1 MAVPAVKRRY
11 VSTIFVF
18 LLALV
23 LLAAS
28 MDRDLNIFDEG
39 IILANVMLVH
49 AGEVIHRDFYSLY
62 GPATFYI
69 ISTLFHVS
77 AAKFL
82 MARIYGLVVMAGIVA
97 LTFET
102 MAGRMRRSVL
112 TVTTICC
119 GLLLFS
125 SPFYLYPLFPCLL
138 LALAGSL
145 LLIGREAISK
155 PSALAGAGAC
165 AGAAAY
171 FRYDTGFFLL
181 LSHLLAVAVLLLL
194 RRPPGDRLRPLM
206 RAVFLYGGAAGL
218 VFLLGAIIFASVSP
232 LSAFI
237 TDIVEYSTKY
247 YAEMRGMPFPSL
259 REVYWSWDLAN
270 IYLPLVAVAAAG
282 FEMWRRS
289 GADREAGKRDGIVQS
304 CLVVF
309 AILAAG
315 LYYKGVVRVSAL
327 HLLMSIVPGMI
338 LLAICADAWWTRG
351 GLIARASAIGAML
364 IIVVPS
370 ADAARREINKDLND
384 PARSLLGWLM
394 LPAADVEGASHAA
407 GRCPQPLDMWPGRL
421 PFEYSA
427 VSNYLRTYTR
437 PDERIWVGLD
447 RHDKIFANPEAL
459 YFAAQRLPA
468 TRWHEFDPGLQ
479 NRADMQL
486 RMIDELRGQKTRWVV
501 RDSSFSDIVEPNGS
515 RLSTNV
521 HLLDHYLDTEFRQVA
536 AAGRVT
542 IWLRNGVQAPSS
554 RAVAGKACMPV
565 VMDRR

>member
-1 MAVPAVKRRY
+1 MAVPAVRRRSL
-11 VSTIFVF
+11 STISVF
-18 LLALV
+18 LLAFAF
-23 LLAAS
+23 LAAS

-69 ISTLFHVS
+69 ISTLFHLS

-82 MARIYGLVVMAGIVA
+82 MARLYGLVVMAAIVA
-97 LTFET
+97 LTFES
-102 MAGRMRRSVL
+102 MAGRIRWSVL
-112 TVTTICC
+112 AVTTICC

-145 LLIGREAISK
+145 LLMEPEAILK

-181 LSHLLAVAVLLLL
+181 LSHLLAVAILL
-194 RRPPGDRLRPLM
+194 RLQRPRGDRLRPLM
-206 RAVFLYGGAAGL
+206 RAALFYGGAAGL
-218 VFLLGAIIFASVSP
+218 VFLPGAIAFASVSP
-232 LSAFI
+232 LSAFT

-270 IYLPLVAVAAAG
+270 IYLPLAAVAAAG
-282 FEMWRRS
+282 FEIWRRLPE
-289 GADREAGKRDGIVQS
+289 DRAAERQDGIVQS
-304 CLVVF
+304 CLVIF

-327 HLLMSIVPGMI
+327 HLLMSIIPGMI

-351 GLIARASAIGAML
+351 GAIARSGAIGALL

-370 ADAARREINKDLND
+370 ADAARQEMTKDLND
-384 PARSLLGWLM
+384 PARSILGWLM
-394 LPAADVEGASHAA
+394 LPAA
-407 GRCPQPLDMWPGRL
+407 
-421 PFEYSA
+421 
-427 VSNYLRTYTR
+427 
-437 PDERIWVGLD
+437 
-447 RHDKIFANPEAL
+447 
-459 YFAAQRLPA
+459 
-468 TRWHEFDPGLQ
+468 
-479 NRADMQL
+479 
-486 RMIDELRGQKTRWVV
+486 
-501 RDSSFSDIVEPNGS
+501 
-515 RLSTNV
+515 
-521 HLLDHYLDTEFRQVA
+521 
-536 AAGRVT
+536 
-542 IWLRNGVQAPSS
+542 
-554 RAVAGKACMPV
+554 
-565 VMDRR
+565 